1 MSELVWVVKGGSF
14 HLSEKQ
20 KNTFKKLEPAVYEL
34 EPNMFGFHLTPLS
47 EKFDFPYKIYGLETD
62 LVKRV
67 LKYYFKTDSGNLGIL
82 LNGVKGT
89 GKTVTSKILCNSLNL
104 PVIVV
109 PRHMENAHTFINAIP
124 QDVVVFVDEYE
135 KIYKE
140 SNELL
145 TIMDGALNAPYRRVF
160 LMTTNNL
167 YVDTNLIDRPSRVR
181 YLKTFGN
188 LSPDVVEEIVDDLLI
203 NKKFKDDCIT
213 FASTLEIITV
223 DIVKSIINEINIQEE
238 SPLNFKNI
246 FNAST
251 RKGKYKLFI
260 DVNGQLEPFMKGVK
274 ISPRINFGDHSINS
288 GFYINDSYIGRI
300 QEVIDFNTI
309 KVEVEE
315 YEIEEDET
323 EKNSDSDSLISEI
336 DSLNELVK
344 RSSNTKQTSG
354 AKRRVP
360 RNKKKEIKTKMVTP
374 FHLPK
379 GEVIITVQD
388 DYSFNDVYK
397 YGKGSYTSGYNYDY
411 DF

>member
-1 MSELVWVVKGGSF
+1 MSELVWVVKGGDF

-34 EPNMFGFHLTPLS
+34 QRNMFGFHLSPLS
-47 EKFDFPYKIYGLETD
+47 EKFEFPYKIYGLETD
-62 LVKRV
+62 IIKRV
-67 LKYYFKTDSGNLGIL
+67 LKYYFKTDSGNLGVM

-104 PVIVV
+104 PVVVV
-109 PRHMENAHTFINAIP
+109 PRHMEDAHNFINAIP
-124 QDVVVFVDEYE
+124 QDIVVFVDEYE

-203 NKKFKDDCIT
+203 HKEFKADCIT

-223 DIVKSIINEINIQEE
+223 DIVKSIINEVNIQEE

-251 RKGKYKLFI
+251 RKGKYKVFIEIDNKVELFI
-260 DVNGQLEPFMKGVK
+260 KGAK
-274 ISPRINFGDHSINS
+274 ISPRISFGDHSINS
-288 GFYINDSYIGRI
+288 SFYINDTYVGRI
-300 QEVIDFNTI
+300 QEVLDFSTI
-309 KVEVEE
+309 KVQITED
-315 YEIEEDET
+315 EIEVDANELGEQPSPEPKPLD
-323 EKNSDSDSLISEI
+323 LLI
-336 DSLNELVK
+336 DSNNK
-344 RSSNTKQTSG
+344 SSRG
-354 AKRRVP
+354 R
-360 RNKKKEIKTKMVTP
+360 KKKKTVTKIVTP
-374 FHLPK
+374 FDLPR
-379 GEVIITVQD
+379 GEVIFTVQD
-388 DYSFNDVYK
+388 DYSFNDMYK
-397 YGKGSYTSGYNYDY
+397 YGRRGEYAGGFDDY

>member
-1 MSELVWVVKGGSF
+1 MSELVWVAKGGNF

-20 KNTFKKLEPAVYEL
+20 KNTFKKLEPAIYEL
-34 EPNMFGFHLTPLS
+34 EPNMFGFHLSPMS
-47 EKFDFPYKIYGLETD
+47 EKFEFPYKIYGLETD

-89 GKTVTSKILCNSLNL
+89 GKTVTSKLICNSLNL
-104 PVIVV
+104 PVVVVV

-124 QDVVVFVDEYE
+124 QDIVVFVDEYE

-145 TIMDGALNAPYRRVF
+145 TIMDGALNSPFRRVF

-167 YVDTNLIDRPSRVR
+167 YIDTNLIDRPSRVR

-188 LSPDVVEEIVDDLLI
+188 LSPDIVEEIVDDLLI
-203 NKKFKDDCIT
+203 YKEFKDDCIT
-213 FASTLEIITV
+213 YASTLEIITV

-238 SPLNFKNI
+238 SPLNFKNV

-251 RKGKYKLFI
+251 RKGKYKIFM
-260 DVNGQLEPFMKGVK
+260 DVDGKPELLMKGVK

-288 GFYINDSYIGRI
+288 SFYINDTYIGQI
-300 QEVIDFNTI
+300 QEVLDFTSI
-309 KVEVEE
+309 KVEVNE
-315 YEIEEDET
+315 YEVEAEEGEDIGSRPSSDEP
-323 EKNSDSDSLISEI
+323 SL
-336 DSLNELVK
+336 DVLL
-344 RSSNTKQTSG
+344 RSTAKEAGKSG
-354 AKRRVP
+354 SKP
-360 RNKKKEIKTKMVTP
+360 RQRKKKIQTKMVTP
-374 FHLPK
+374 FNLPN
-379 GEVIITVQD
+379 GEVILTVQD
-388 DYSFNDVYK
+388 DYAFNDMYK
-397 YGKGSYTSGYNYDY
+397 YGRGSYASGYGAFDEY